1 MPRKRP
7 PWMHEADLADKARA
21 EADKLAKK
29 ARGSRVFAVLPWRQ
43 DARYDGADVIR
54 WFRTRAPAEKFA
66 EGLGDGGGRGV
77 VVRDWTL
84 IRNVDAASTATE
96 KTTAQLEREIRE
108 AAGGYG
114 YGS

>member
-7 PWMHEADLADKARA
+7 PWMHEADLADKARV

-29 ARGSRVFAVLPWRQ
+29 ARGARVFAVLPWRR
-43 DARYDGADVIR
+43 DANYDGADVIR
-54 WFRTRAPAEKFA
+54 WFRTEASAEKFA
-66 EGLGDGGGRGV
+66 LGLGDGGGRGV
-77 VVRDWTL
+77 VVREWTL
-84 IRNVDAASTATE
+84 IRNADAASTE
-96 KTTAQLEREIRE
+96 KTTAQLEREIRQ